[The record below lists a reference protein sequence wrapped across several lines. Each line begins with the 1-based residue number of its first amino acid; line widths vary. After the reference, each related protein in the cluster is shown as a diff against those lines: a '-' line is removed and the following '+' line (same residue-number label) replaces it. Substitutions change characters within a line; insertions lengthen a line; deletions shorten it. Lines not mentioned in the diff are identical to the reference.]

1 MTTSTLISSVSD
13 ELSPEDILVSDLLLP
28 TDEQLSTLRQLVL
41 SDEATMGT
49 SWDRVVS
56 SYQCA
61 RLPADV
67 TLRMTTI
74 RTCVAALMDSY
85 HLPPS
90 LVSSL
95 VVWMD
100 GISYTSSDMENID
113 DPSLRSRGS

>member
-1 MTTSTLISSVSD
+1 MSD
-13 ELSPEDILVSDLLLP
+13 ELSPEDILVSDRVLP

-41 SDEATMGT
+41 SDETTMSA

-67 TLRMTTI
+67 TVRMTTI
-74 RTCVAALMDSY
+74 RTCVAALMNTY

-95 VVWMD
+95 GSWMD
-100 GISYTSSDMENID
+100 GISYTSSDIENID
-113 DPSLRSRGS
+113 DPSLGSRGS